1 MNILEFVEKF
11 KDELT
16 CKAYLR
22 DIRLKEGVT
31 CKHCGGKKHYWLAAK
46 WQFQCSTCSF
56 RTTLR
61 SGTVMENSN
70 LSIRKWFLIMLFMT
84 STKKGMSACEIK
96 RQMGHTRYNTV
107 LVCYEPNKRRNGQAR

>member
-46 WQFQCSTCSF
+46 WQFQCSSCSF

-61 SGTVMENSN
+61 SGTAVSYTHLRAHE
-70 LSIRKWFLIMLFMT
+70 
-84 STKKGMSACEIK
+84 
-96 RQMGHTRYNTV
+96 TRHD
-107 LVCYEPNKRRNGQAR
+107 LVCRLLLEKKKKKNKHYILIL

>member
-46 WQFQCSTCSF
+46 WQFQNHAKKW
-56 RTTLR
+56 
-61 SGTVMENSN
+61 NSDGE
-70 LSIRKWFLIMLFMT
+70 LEPF
-84 STKKGMSACEIK
+84 
-96 RQMGHTRYNTV
+96 HT
-107 LVCYEPNKRRNGQAR
+107 